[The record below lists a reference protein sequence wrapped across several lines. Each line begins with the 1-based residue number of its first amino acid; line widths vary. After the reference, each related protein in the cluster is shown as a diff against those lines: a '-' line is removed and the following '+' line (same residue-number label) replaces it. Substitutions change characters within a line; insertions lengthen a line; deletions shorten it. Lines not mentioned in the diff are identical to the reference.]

1 MHKLWYIYKTEYL
14 AIKVWDINIY
24 YIIREYK
31 NIMLNVKEAKHEK
44 LQVTWLYFFEKC
56 RKKLNKYKM

>member
-44 LQVTWLYFFEKC
+44 LQVT
-56 RKKLNKYKM
+56 